1 MWKIN
6 LSKLICTEI
15 SYHSHM
21 ARKLVEADADPT
33 QSYSDKT
40 IKQTVTLLT
49 VPLVCS
55 PKTPNWS
62 SCGQLITAYSMELRT
77 SSMHCNP
84 AQHHIIPRQT
94 QTTSQDKHKY
104 WNGTSSMHCNRIQHN
119 ITTEQRSK
127 TETGRGTV
135 ASLACLPNTTTP
147 AAFRQRQVTLHSLFA
162 FSVSVSVYL
171 CLPLYLSIDISLYC
185 HTIISIATLFIHLII
200 TISLTRSLTKSF

>member
-40 IKQTVTLLT
+40 IRQTVTLLT

-84 AQHHIIPRQT
+84 AQHHIIARQT

-127 TETGRGTV
+127 TETGRATV
-135 ASLACLPNTTTP
+135 ASLASSPIP
-147 AAFRQRQVTLHSLFA
+147 QHQQRLDRDRSLFIL
-162 FSVSVSVYL
+162 S
-171 CLPLYLSIDISLYC
+171 LPSLSLYLSISVSLSIYLSISVY
-185 HTIISIATLFIHLII
+185 IAILSYL
-200 TISLTRSLTKSF
+200 